1 MQDKARSFSSLCSN
15 CDNHCLNPLV
25 NSLQLNKVV
34 DQLLA
39 RVSRY
44 DQDSIL
50 SSVFALAVSMNK
62 LFLIFFIGH
71 LDLSL
76 WGN

>member
-1 MQDKARSFSSLCSN
+1 MQDKARSFNSLCSN
-15 CDNHCLNPLV
+15 CDNRCLNPLI

-39 RVSRY
+39 KVSRY

-62 LFLIFFIGH
+62 LFLFFLLPI
-71 LDLSL
+71 
-76 WGN
+76 